1 MGLKK
6 IVIRG
11 ARQHNLKNIS
21 LEIPRNT
28 LTVITGLSGSGKS
41 SLAFDTI
48 YAEGQRRYVE
58 SLSAYARQFLDQMER
73 PEVDSIEGLSPSI
86 AIEQKTTTRS
96 PRSTVGTITEIYDY
110 LRVVYSSIGTPHC
123 PNCGKPISRQSTD
136 QIVRSILQGEL
147 AKSGDRVMILAPIVR
162 GRKGEYKQELE
173 KLARDGFVRARIDG
187 ELCPLDDPPRLDK
200 RKNHTIEVLID
211 RLLVKAGIASR
222 LEQSIATALKLA
234 KGLVTVVVVGG
245 TEQVFSEKMACSEC
259 GISVPQLEPR
269 SFSFNSPY
277 GACPACNGL
286 GSKYDF
292 DPSKVIV
299 DWTRP
304 LFEGAL
310 GPGSGSVFLKRNI
323 ELGAMA
329 HGFNLS
335 TPFEK
340 FPREVQNLILYGNP
354 PSNAKSNGHGSVGVR
369 GAKSSGKALPG
380 LHFQGV
386 IGFLESNFEESG
398 SDTYREWIT
407 QYMSPVPCAVCG
419 EQRLRPESLAVKVGG
434 RSIAEFTALAISDA
448 RPAVD
453 GIRKGLTERQTDIAG
468 RALSEIAARLD
479 FLLAVGLGYLSL
491 DRSAATLSGGEAQRI
506 RLATQIGSQLRGVLY
521 VLDEPSIGL
530 HARDNDRLISSL
542 EKLRDLGNTVLV
554 VEHDEE
560 TIRRANYVVDLGPGA
575 GNAGGHLVAKGRPE
589 EIEGSADSLTGRYLR
604 GELRIAVPPKRRA
617 PGEKWIRILGAEANN
632 LKNVDLEL
640 PLGLL
645 TVVTGVSGS
654 GKSTLVNDILYRA
667 LAQSLYRSM
676 ERPGA
681 FRTIEGADQIDKV
694 IEIDQAPIGRT
705 PRSNPATYTGVFAPI
720 RELFAMLPESRQ
732 RGYKPGRFSFNVK
745 GGRCEAC
752 QGDGLRRIEMNFL
765 PDVYVTCEVCRGRRY
780 NAETLSVRY
789 KGHSI
794 SDLLDMQIVDAL
806 KILENIPQI
815 RVKLETL
822 VDVGLGYIQ
831 LGQSSTTLSGGEAQR
846 IKLAKELSKRQTGR
860 TLYILDEPTTG
871 LHFDDV
877 KKLLDVLNRLADLGN
892 TVLVIEHHLDVIK
905 QADWLIDLGP
915 EGGEGGGRIVA
926 QGTPEQVAKVKKSY
940 TGQVLARVLNG
951 ANGNHA

>member
-1 MGLKK
+1 MGLTK

-11 ARQHNLKNIS
+11 ARQHNLKNIN
-21 LEIPRNT
+21 LEIPRNA

-110 LRVVYSSIGTPHC
+110 LRVIYASIGIPHC
-123 PNCGKPISRQSTD
+123 PNCGRPISRQSTD
-136 QIVRSILQGEL
+136 QIVRSILHGEL
-147 AKSGDRVMILAPIVR
+147 AKPGDRIMILAPVVR
-162 GRKGEYKQELE
+162 GRKGEYRQELE
-173 KLARDGFVRARIDG
+173 KFAHDGFVRARIDG
-187 ELCPLDDPPRLDK
+187 DLLPLDDPPRLDK
-200 RKNHTIEVLID
+200 RKNHNIDVLVD
-211 RLLVKAGIASR
+211 RLLVKPGIAGR
-222 LEQSIATALKLA
+222 LEQSIGTALKLA

-245 TEQVFSEKMACSEC
+245 TEQVYSERMACSDC

-292 DPSKVIV
+292 DPAKVIV
-299 DWTRP
+299 DWSRP
-304 LFEGAL
+304 LFEGGL
-310 GPGSGSVFLKRNI
+310 GPGSGSIFLKRSL

-329 HGFNLS
+329 HGFDLS

-340 FPREVQNLILYGNP
+340 LPHQVQNLILYGNP
-354 PSNAKSNGHGSVGVR
+354 PSNLSSKDNGGGSGGKRSRNAKGI
-369 GAKSSGKALPG
+369 PG

-386 IGFLESNFEESG
+386 VGFLEHGFEESN
-398 SDTYREWIT
+398 SDNYREWIT
-407 QYMSPVPCAVCG
+407 QYMSPAPCAVCG
-419 EQRLRPESLAVKVGG
+419 ERRLRPESLAVKVGS
-434 RSIAEFTALAISDA
+434 RSISEFTALAISDA

-453 GIRKGLTERQTDIAG
+453 QVREGLAQRQLDVAG
-468 RALSEIAARLD
+468 RALAEVASRLD

-491 DRSAATLSGGEAQRI
+491 DRSSATLSGGEAQRI
-506 RLATQIGSQLRGVLY
+506 RLATQIGSRLRGVLY

-530 HARDNDRLISSL
+530 HARDNGRLISSL
-542 EKLRDLGNTVLV
+542 EHLRDLGNTVLV

-560 TIRRANYVVDLGPGA
+560 TIRRADYVVDLGPGA
-575 GNAGGHLVAKGRPE
+575 GDAGGNLVATGSPE
-589 EIEGSADSLTGRYLR
+589 DIARDPGSLTGGYLR
-604 GELRIAVPPKRRA
+604 GALAIAIPPKRRA
-617 PGEKWIRILGAEANN
+617 PTGKVIRVLGCEANN
-632 LKNVDLEL
+632 LKGVDFEL
-640 PLGLL
+640 PLGQL
-645 TVVTGVSGS
+645 TVITGVSGS

-681 FRTIEGADQIDKV
+681 FREIEGAEHIDKV

-720 RELFAMLPESRQ
+720 RELFAMLPESRE
-732 RGYKPGRFSFNVK
+732 RGYRPGRFSFNVK

-780 NAETLSVRY
+780 NSETLAVRY

-794 SDLLDMQIVDAL
+794 SDLLDMQIADAL

-815 RVKLETL
+815 RQKLETL

-846 IKLAKELSKRQTGR
+846 IKLARELSRRQTGR

-892 TVLVIEHHLDVIK
+892 TVLIIEHHMDVIK
-905 QADWLIDLGP
+905 QADWIVDLGP

-926 QGTPEQVAKVKKSY
+926 QGTPEQVARVKKSY
-940 TGQVLARVLNG
+940 TGQVLARVLSG
-951 ANGNHA
+951 